1 MQFELLELMT
11 LCFAWVVYH
20 QPILAKFFCLSGV
33 FGGIGA
39 ELRGHVYKQR
49 YIKDIRLFGE
59 KAKAF
64 NFFGFKST
72 HTYAAP
78 AFLGSCILFLSKCVY

>member
-1 MQFELLELMT
+1 MT
-11 LCFAWVVYH
+11 LCFAWVVIISTNFS
-20 QPILAKFFCLSGV
+20 QIFCLSGV

-49 YIKDIRLFGE
+49 SIKDIRLFGE

-64 NFFGFKST
+64 NFFGFKPT
-72 HTYAAP
+72 YTYAAP
-78 AFLGSCILFLSKCVY
+78 TFLGSCILFLIKRV

>member
-1 MQFELLELMT
+1 MRMQFELLELMT

-64 NFFGFKST
+64 NFLVSN
-72 HTYAAP
+72 
-78 AFLGSCILFLSKCVY
+78 LLILTQHPRSSVHVSSF